1 MWEQERLGQ
10 SGHMMRRLMIG
21 FAALC
26 LCACQRDDKEAF
38 VAPRL
43 APGAPSR
50 AWPPQGWAWGLLRI
64 GQRPSL
70 RYGVSAP
77 ATAPTGDVIILPG
90 YGESAEWW
98 FETAADLNGEGYRV
112 WILDGDGQGGSA
124 RYTSRRDLGHTASF
138 QRDVDGLRVL
148 IRRVVR
154 APADHRVAVIASG
167 TAAVSAL
174 AAAEQGAPMDR
185 IILTSP
191 SELSVGSSGLPVMA
205 AKLGLTTLR
214 ASGGAGWRRDAREQ
228 ARTPREKAAL
238 GWALANPDLRMGG
251 PSTGWL
257 EARRAFRADA
267 LAQEAL
273 RKVAAPVTI
282 FTPEA
287 NGSVTCGQI
296 ARCMIRPL
304 PARLPYHI
312 EDDAVRG
319 AWLGAL
325 IGELGTDHAP

>member
-1 MWEQERLGQ
+1 M
-10 SGHMMRRLMIG
+10 
-21 FAALC
+21 
-26 LCACQRDDKEAF
+26 
-38 VAPRL
+38 APRL

-77 ATAPTGDVIILPG
+77 VTAPTGDVIILPG

-112 WILDGDGQGGSA
+112 WILDGDGQGGSG

-148 IRRVVR
+148 IRLVVR
-154 APADHRVAVIASG
+154 PGADRPVVVIASG
-167 TAAVSAL
+167 TAAVNAL
-174 AAAEQGAPMDR
+174 AAAEQGAPLDQ

-191 SELSVGSSGLPVMA
+191 SELSLGSSGLPVIA
-205 AKLGLTTLR
+205 AKVGLTTLR
-214 ASGGAGWRRDAREQ
+214 ASGAAGWTRDARER
-228 ARTPREKAAL
+228 ARTPREKTAL
-238 GWALANPDLRMGG
+238 GWPLANPDLRMGG

-257 EARRAFRADA
+257 EARRTLRSTT
-267 LAQEAL
+267 LAPEAL
-273 RKVAAPVTI
+273 GKVAAPVTI
-282 FTPEA
+282 IAPEA
-287 NGSVTCGQI
+287 NGPVTCEHI
-296 ARCMIRPL
+296 PRCMIRPL
-304 PARLPYHI
+304 PARLPYQI
-312 EDDAVRG
+312 EEDAVRA